1 MAKEERD
8 KEHPHLLSLKLG
20 SQQVASQPTVWG
32 QDSLAPV
39 YAGCASVVVDDDG
52 GDAIDTVGIL
62 IMLMVLV
69 MKMMMV

>member
-1 MAKEERD
+1 MSSTA
-8 KEHPHLLSLKLG
+8 
-20 SQQVASQPTVWG
+20 AW
-32 QDSLAPV
+32 
-39 YAGCASVVVDDDG
+39 YMSVTMEIIVDDDG